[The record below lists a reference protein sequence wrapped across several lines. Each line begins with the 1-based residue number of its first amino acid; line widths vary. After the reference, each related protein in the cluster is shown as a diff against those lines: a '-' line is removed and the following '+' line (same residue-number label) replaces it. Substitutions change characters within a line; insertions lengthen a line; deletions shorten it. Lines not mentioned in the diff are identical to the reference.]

1 MKVEDA
7 WRSQRKWS
15 GVASSAAT
23 ALSRWRLVNLSL
35 LLLGAVLGGLAAQ
48 KAWFPSEVI
57 TILAAV
63 AAAALALS
71 GVFQVCFL
79 NGARMRERLMARSV
93 SEALK
98 GVVFQYL
105 ARVGPF
111 AGEDR
116 EARLSAAIGD
126 IDRLAGDLR
135 GLAVG
140 AK

>member
-7 WRSQRKWS
+7 WRSQRQWS
-15 GVASSAAT
+15 GVASSAAR

-35 LLLGAVLGGLAAQ
+35 LLLGAVLSGLAAQ
-48 KAWFPSEVI
+48 KAWFSSGV
-57 TILAAV
+57 TTTLGAV

-71 GVFQVCFL
+71 GVFQVRFL

-93 SEALK
+93 SEGLK

-116 EARLSAAIGD
+116 EARLSDAC
-126 IDRLAGDLR
+126 RRPTRTR
-135 GLAVG
+135 GRG
-140 AK
+140 EGR